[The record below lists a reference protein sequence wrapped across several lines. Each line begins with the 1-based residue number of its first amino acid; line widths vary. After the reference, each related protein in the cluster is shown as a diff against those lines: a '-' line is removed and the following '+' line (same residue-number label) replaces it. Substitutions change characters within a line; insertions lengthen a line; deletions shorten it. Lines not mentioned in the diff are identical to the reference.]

1 MTQWEKDIISRYGS
15 LKNYV
20 HDCLSSEKP
29 NAIKTRFD
37 QFYREMEMSAQ
48 GGKGRNESW
57 LIIYECYGIKT
68 DTIDDYVL
76 DAVLYSF

>member
-1 MTQWEKDIISRYGS
+1 MTQWEAEIVSSYGS

-20 HDCLSSEKP
+20 MGCLSREKP

-37 QFYREMEMSAQ
+37 QFYREMEMSVQ
-48 GGKGRNESW
+48 EGKDRNDAW
-57 LIIYECYGIKT
+57 MLVCECYDIQP

>member
-1 MTQWEKDIISRYGS
+1 MTQWEEYIIRMYGS
-15 LKNYV
+15 LRNYV
-20 HDCLSSEKP
+20 ADCLASERP

-37 QFYREMEMSAQ
+37 LFYRVMEELVRE
-48 GGKGRNESW
+48 GKDRNGAWFALSDYYDIQE
-57 LIIYECYGIKT
+57 

>member
-1 MTQWEKDIISRYGS
+1 MTQWEEEIIQRYGS
-15 LKNYV
+15 LQAYV
-20 HDCLSSEKP
+20 SVCLSSEKP

-37 QFYREMEMSAQ
+37 QFYRVKEELLRE
-48 GGKGRNESW
+48 GKDRIDAWFELSDYYD
-57 LIIYECYGIKT
+57 IQT